1 MSTNEPPKLGNTTI
15 DIITS
20 LAKGTTG
27 MIPYVGSLVAEIVG
41 NVIPNQRVDRIVQFV
56 QLLEE
61 RLGNIEKDGLEKRLR
76 EPAAVDL
83 LEDAFTQAA
92 RATSRERLEHVANVI
107 ANGLS
112 DEELQQAEAKRML
125 WLLGQ
130 INDSEVII
138 LRSRLVLTREDVQA
152 DAEFRN
158 KHAEL
163 LAPDA
168 THMGSSVD
176 DFDEAAL
183 KSSYRQHLHDLGLLR
198 SRFAKPK
205 RGELPEFD
213 EKTGMMKASGAD
225 VTRLGKMLLRYLSLI
240 PNWYRH

>member
-1 MSTNEPPKLGNTTI
+1 MSTNASPNLGNTTTDLI
-15 DIITS
+15 AS

-27 MIPYVGSLVAEIVG
+27 MVPILGSLVAEIVG
-41 NVIPNQRVDRIVQFV
+41 NVIPNQRVDRIVQLV

-61 RLGNIEKDGLEKRLR
+61 RLGNLEKDLLERRLR
-76 EPAAVDL
+76 EPVAVDL

-92 RATSRERLEHVANVI
+92 RATGHERLEHVANVI

-112 DEELQQAEAKRML
+112 DEEFQQAEAKRML

-138 LRSRLVLTREDVQA
+138 LRSLLVVTLEDVQA

-168 THMGSSVD
+168 THMDSSD
-176 DFDEAAL
+176 DDLDEAAL

-198 SRFAKPK
+198 LRFAKPK
-205 RGELPEFD
+205 RGELPQFD
-213 EKTGMMKASGAD
+213 EKTGMMKANGVD
-225 VTRLGKMLLRYLSLI
+225 VTRLGKMLLRYLNLI
-240 PNWYRH
+240 PDRYGH

>member
-1 MSTNEPPKLGNTTI
+1 MSTNEPPKLGNTPT

-41 NVIPNQRVDRIVQFV
+41 NVIPNQRVDRIVRFV

-61 RLGNIEKDGLEKRLR
+61 RLGNLEKDFLEKRLQ

-83 LEDAFTQAA
+83 LEDAFLQAA
-92 RATSRERLEHVANVI
+92 RATSRERLEHIANVI

-112 DEELQQAEAKRML
+112 EEELQQAEVKRML

-130 INDSEVII
+130 INECEVII
-138 LRSRLVLTREDVQA
+138 LRSRLVSTREDIQA

-158 KHAEL
+158 KHAEM
-163 LAPDA
+163 LAPD
-168 THMGSSVD
+168 TSHLGSSE
-176 DFDEAAL
+176 DEFEQVAL
-183 KSSYRQHLHDLGLLR
+183 KSSYRQHLYDLGLLR
-198 SRFAKPK
+198 LRFAKPK

-213 EKTGMMKASGAD
+213 DKTGTIKASGSD
-225 VTRLGKMLLRYLSLI
+225 VTRLGKMLLRHLKLI
-240 PNWYRH
+240 PTWYRY